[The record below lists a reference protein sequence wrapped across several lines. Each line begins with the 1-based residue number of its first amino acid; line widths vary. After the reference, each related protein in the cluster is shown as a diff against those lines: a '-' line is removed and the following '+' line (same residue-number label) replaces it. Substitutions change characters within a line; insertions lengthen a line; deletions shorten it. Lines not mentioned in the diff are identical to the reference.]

1 MIRVLSL
8 LIIIVTFTACQSNG
22 GSGERVASANTQN
35 DDFTSPSENEVPLL
49 VGTYTRK
56 EGHVDGQA
64 KGIHLVYLNTT
75 DGKLRYSGTS
85 EAGPNPSYVSI
96 HPTGKFAFAANETGG
111 TDTEIWGS
119 VSAFTVNEDKSLTL
133 INRQSTEG
141 IAPCHI
147 SLDNQG
153 SNLLV
158 ANYSTGS
165 ITSFPLAMN
174 GRLGRAQT
182 VIRYEG
188 TGPDEAR
195 QEGPHAHFIS
205 QLRDGRV
212 ITSDLGTDTLRLHQF
227 AGGQLEPAV
236 QHIALKPGSGPRHI
250 VEHPSAQVLYV
261 LSELDATITSY
272 KKNEFGAYITLQN
285 ISTLPEGDER
295 SGGSAAIKIT
305 PNGKFLYASNR
316 GDHNNIAIYSIT
328 PDGKLIMVSHQS
340 SLGNVPRDIEISPK
354 GTHLIAA
361 NQNSNNLVS
370 FTIDQET
377 GLLQKPMVLKKLPT
391 PVSIAFF

>member
-8 LIIIVTFTACQSNG
+8 LIIIASLTSCQSNG
-22 GSGERVASANTQN
+22 SSGERVASTDAQS
-35 DDFTSPSENEVPLL
+35 DAYTSPSDNEVPLL

-64 KGIHLVYLNTT
+64 KGIHLVYLNES
-75 DGKLRYSGTS
+75 DGSLRYSGTS

-141 IAPCHI
+141 IAPCHV
-147 SLDNQG
+147 SLDKQG

-174 GRLGRAQT
+174 GRMGRAQT

-188 TGPDEAR
+188 EGPDER
-195 QEGPHAHFIS
+195 QESPHAHYIK

-212 ITSDLGTDTLRLHQF
+212 ITADLGTDTLRLHKF
-227 AGGQLEPAV
+227 DGGQLEPALQYIV
-236 QHIALKPGSGPRHI
+236 VKPGSGPRHI
-250 VEHPSAQVLYV
+250 VEHPSASVLYV
-261 LSELDATITSY
+261 LSELDATITSF
-272 KKNEFGAYITLQN
+272 KKNENGAYVTHQN

-295 SGGSAAIKIT
+295 PGGSAAIKIT

-316 GDHNNIAIYSIT
+316 GDHNNIAIYSVT

-340 SLGNVPRDIEISPK
+340 SLGNVPRDIEISPN

-370 FTIDQET
+370 FTINQET